1 MLRRL
6 YDRMMVAAASR
17 HAALWLALVAFCEG
31 VFFPIPP
38 DVMLM
43 PVVMARR
50 EHAWRYAA
58 ICTVASICGGAT
70 GYSIGF
76 FLQPVGQWILSLTGN
91 PDGLAK
97 FQGFYAHWGILMLA
111 LPIPFKLIAIASGLA
126 KFNLPTFLAA
136 ATVLRG
142 ARFFLV
148 AGLTRRYGAPV
159 RTFVEKR
166 LGLVVSAI
174 ALALVGAVMV
184 LKFAL

>member
-6 YDRMMVAAASR
+6 YDRMMEAAASR
-17 HAALWLALVAFCEG
+17 HAGLWLALVAFCEG

-38 DVMLM
+38 DVMLV
-43 PVVMARR
+43 PVVLARR

-58 ICTVASICGGAT
+58 ICTVASICGGCV
-70 GYSIGF
+70 GYSIGH
-76 FLQPVGQWILSLTGN
+76 FLHPVGHWILSLTGN
-91 PDGLAK
+91 ADGLDK
-97 FQGFYAHWGILMLA
+97 FQAFYARWGLLMLA
-111 LPIPFKLIAIASGLA
+111 MPIPYKLIAIASGFA
-126 KFNLPTFLAA
+126 NFNLALFIGASA
-136 ATVLRG
+136 VLRG